1 MALTKHPIA
10 DLIARRGGLV
20 IDGAMSTPLEA
31 AGLNL
36 NDTLWSAKALLECP
50 DLVRKVHY
58 DYYAAGANA
67 VEACSYQATEA
78 AFARKGIEK
87 AEASRLIRLSGELV
101 REAKNDVLLDHPE
114 WDPAD
119 LLTAGSIG
127 PYGAYLAD
135 GSEYTGAY
143 DLTREEYYAFHQL
156 RLDELLN
163 SGMDILAIE
172 TQPRFDE
179 IEALLAMI
187 AERDITCWVTVTL
200 KDGDMPDGWK
210 ANNAWAKMGVLA
222 VEMEA
227 AALYMNAARA
237 GKRALAICTVSDQLV
252 RQEFTTSEERQT
264 GFTQMMQLAL
274 ETAIKLEK

>member
-101 REAKNDVLLDHPE
+101 REAKNDALLEHPE

-127 PYGAYLAD
+127 PYGAYLANIRAPTILRAR
-135 GSEYTGAY
+135 SITPFISCV
-143 DLTREEYYAFHQL
+143 LTNCSIPAWTFWQL
-156 RLDELLN
+156 KR
-163 SGMDILAIE
+163 S
-172 TQPRFDE
+172 
-179 IEALLAMI
+179 
-187 AERDITCWVTVTL
+187 
-200 KDGDMPDGWK
+200 PDS
-210 ANNAWAKMGVLA
+210 M
-222 VEMEA
+222 
-227 AALYMNAARA
+227 
-237 GKRALAICTVSDQLV
+237 
-252 RQEFTTSEERQT
+252 
-264 GFTQMMQLAL
+264 
-274 ETAIKLEK
+274 KLRRSSP

>member
-101 REAKNDVLLDHPE
+101 REAKKRCS
-114 WDPAD
+114 AR
-119 LLTAGSIG
+119 A
-127 PYGAYLAD
+127 
-135 GSEYTGAY
+135 
-143 DLTREEYYAFHQL
+143 
-156 RLDELLN
+156 
-163 SGMDILAIE
+163 SGMGSGGSAHGGLHW
-172 TQPRFDE
+172 
-179 IEALLAMI
+179 ALRRLSG
-187 AERDITCWVTVTL
+187 R
-200 KDGDMPDGWK
+200 
-210 ANNAWAKMGVLA
+210 
-222 VEMEA
+222 
-227 AALYMNAARA
+227 
-237 GKRALAICTVSDQLV
+237 
-252 RQEFTTSEERQT
+252 RQ
-264 GFTQMMQLAL
+264 
-274 ETAIKLEK
+274 

>member
-101 REAKNDVLLDHPE
+101 REAKNDALLDTRNGIRRICSRRAP
-114 WDPAD
+114 
-119 LLTAGSIG
+119 LGLTALIWPTAVNIRAPTILRARSIT
-127 PYGAYLAD
+127 P
-135 GSEYTGAY
+135 SISCV
-143 DLTREEYYAFHQL
+143 LTNCSIPAWTFWQL
-156 RLDELLN
+156 KR
-163 SGMDILAIE
+163 S
-172 TQPRFDE
+172 
-179 IEALLAMI
+179 
-187 AERDITCWVTVTL
+187 
-200 KDGDMPDGWK
+200 PDS
-210 ANNAWAKMGVLA
+210 M
-222 VEMEA
+222 
-227 AALYMNAARA
+227 
-237 GKRALAICTVSDQLV
+237 
-252 RQEFTTSEERQT
+252 
-264 GFTQMMQLAL
+264 
-274 ETAIKLEK
+274 KLRRSLP